1 MGTSNWELR
10 DLLLFM
16 PLVLIGLLAGKAY
29 LLLKKQMKKI
39 FNFWQNSPIKK
50 ALIGSLAIS
59 LIGIFLPSLLFSGQ
73 TSLGQV
79 PDKYLHYSMFFL
91 LVVVLLK
98 LVFLEVCL
106 QTGWVGGDIFP
117 IVFASILFGFTLS
130 QAFSS
135 FDILF
140 VTSVLASSMAITII
154 DSPIGVAL
162 FIALFFPVNIF
173 PIILLVALCFFIKKR
188 LINK

>member
-1 MGTSNWELR
+1 
-10 DLLLFM
+10 
-16 PLVLIGLLAGKAY
+16 
-29 LLLKKQMKKI
+29 MKKI

-59 LIGIFLPSLLFSGQ
+59 LIGIFLPNLLFSGQ

-154 DSPIGVAL
+154 DSPIGVTL

-173 PIILLVALCFFIKKR
+173 PIILLVALCFFIKK
-188 LINK
+188 KTHK

>member
-1 MGTSNWELR
+1 MARST
-10 DLLLFM
+10 
-16 PLVLIGLLAGKAY
+16 Y
-29 LLLKKQMKKI
+29 KKT
-39 FNFWQNSPIKK
+39 
-50 ALIGSLAIS
+50 LIGSLAIS

-79 PDKYLHYSMFFL
+79 PDKYIHYSVFFL

-98 LVFLEVCL
+98 LIFLEICL

-117 IVFASILFGFTLS
+117 IVFASILFGFSLS

-135 FDILF
+135 FDVLF
-140 VTSVLASSMAITII
+140 VTCILASSMAITII

-162 FIALFFPVNIF
+162 FIALFFPVNIL
-173 PIILLVALCFFIKKR
+173 PIILLVGLCFFIKKR
-188 LINK
+188 IVQK